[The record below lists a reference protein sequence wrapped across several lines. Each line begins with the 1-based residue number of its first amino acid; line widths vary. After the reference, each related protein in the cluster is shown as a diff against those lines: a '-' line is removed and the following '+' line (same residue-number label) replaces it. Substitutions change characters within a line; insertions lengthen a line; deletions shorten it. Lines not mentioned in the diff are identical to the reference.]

1 MKFIKRSARQN
12 PRLSL
17 ILLDWSVRE
26 SFHLLHY
33 LARQDVAR
41 DCFEVLV
48 IEYYSRVSPALR
60 RFEHEVDT
68 WLLLEMP
75 EDCYYHKHL
84 MYNAGI
90 LLARGELC
98 VICDSDA
105 MVKPGFVR
113 AILEAFEREPGIVLH
128 LDQFRNNRRDFY
140 PFNYP
145 SFEEVTG
152 EGCINNAGGRT
163 TGLLDGSDPL
173 HSRNYGACMCAR
185 RADLLAIGGADEH
198 VDFVGHIC
206 GPYDMTFRLV
216 NSGRR
221 EVWHPDEFLYH
232 TWHPGQA
239 GVDNYLGPHDGR
251 HMSTTALAA
260 LVSRRVRPL
269 LENAAIRRL
278 REAPA
283 TPREALLPLLIRSE
297 AATEWR
303 RARLESGALVPR
315 FDDCNL
321 HLGYYRGFSL
331 YKDGAAFYAHLAIE
345 ENRGREAASYSRCYE
360 AATLAELR
368 AAIASD
374 TPSHTTFVLLLAKV
388 FVVLWQC
395 AHYLR
400 RRKLSLL
407 QVGVGRQPGIGPRPS
422 LGSALKQR
430 LAQFIFESRA
440 IVESLADL
448 LPNLGRLGAGE
459 GKPLAAC
466 VVVGDR
472 RTEIYLK
479 LLRALGAIPPLHL
492 QRVESCGELE
502 RIVAQHADRAEP
514 RRLILTRNLY
524 YRCYPSIAQHYLGG
538 GFTVL

>member
-1 MKFIKRSARQN
+1 MKFIKRSAR
-12 PRLSL
+12 PSPKLSL

-33 LARQDVAR
+33 LGQQDVAR
-41 DCFEVLV
+41 DTFEVLV
-48 IEYYSRVSPALR
+48 IEYYSRVSEAVR
-60 RFEHEVDT
+60 RFESEVDT

-145 SFEEVTG
+145 SFEEVVG

-163 TGLLDGSDPL
+163 TGVLDERDPL

-185 RADLLAIGGADEH
+185 RADLIRIGGADEH

-221 EVWHPDEFLYH
+221 ELWHPDEFLYH

-251 HMSTTALAA
+251 HMSTTALSA
-260 LVSRRVRPL
+260 LASRRVRPL
-269 LENAAIRRL
+269 LENPAIRRL
-278 REAPA
+278 REGAKAP
-283 TPREALLPLLIRSE
+283 PEALLDLLIR
-297 AATEWR
+297 ADGPRQWR
-303 RARLESGALVPR
+303 RSVLESGAAEPHC
-315 FDDCNL
+315 DEHNL
-321 HLGYYRGFSL
+321 HIGYHRGYALYR
-331 YKDGAAFYAHLAIE
+331 DGAAFYAHLAIE
-345 ENRGREAASYSRCYE
+345 ENRGRGAQHYSRYAE
-360 AATLAELR
+360 APSLAAVRARVDALAGARTAATLALAR
-368 AAIASD
+368 LL
-374 TPSHTTFVLLLAKV
+374 VLG
-388 FVVLWQC
+388 WQV
-395 AHYLR
+395 AFHALR
-400 RRKLSLL
+400 RWRRRAGRPLAANAGAMRSPAGLAALL
-407 QVGVGRQPGIGPRPS
+407 RF
-422 LGSALKQR
+422 R
-430 LAQFIFESRA
+430 LAQLSAERRA
-440 IVESLADL
+440 LTASIADL
-448 LPNLGRLGAGE
+448 VPNLHAAAERGIAPRL
-459 GKPLAAC
+459 
-466 VVVGDR
+466 VVEDR
-472 RTEIYLK
+472 RTEFILG
-479 LLRALGAIPPLHL
+479 LLRALGAIPPLRL
-492 QRVESCGELE
+492 ERAESCGELE
-502 RIVAQHADRAEP
+502 RIVAQQAERAEP

-524 YRCYPSIAQHYLGG
+524 CRCYPSIAGHYLGG